1 MVTTLDLVVQKYK
14 SGIRLFEPYP
24 SKSAIYV
31 HEHCAVAELILGPAP
46 EEAYGE
52 SSFAATRSRDSYAY
66 DRVDSENVVVRQ
78 SSSTQSAYKVAP

>member
-1 MVTTLDLVVQKYK
+1 MLDLVVQKYK
-14 SGIRLFEPYP
+14 NGSRLVEPYP

-52 SSFAATRSRDSYAY
+52 SNFAAKRSKESYAY
-66 DRVDSENVVVRQ
+66 DRVDSESVAVRQ